1 MPLNWN
7 FPANDQSKKQGS
19 RSALL
24 NSELLT
30 FFGKVALSKGFLCF
44 SSQSYAGLIAVHKL
58 YSGRFQS
65 TSKSGYGR
73 GVSDEHATHCFEP
86 FYRR

>member
-1 MPLNWN
+1 MINP
-7 FPANDQSKKQGS
+7 KTGKQIS
-19 RSALL
+19 
-24 NSELLT
+24 T
-30 FFGKVALSKGFLCF
+30 FEFRATYLFGKVALSKGFLCF